1 MMVTVVMV
9 IVVMVILCVCVGDG
23 SFFLE
28 TERGKE
34 YSNVFRAIRLE
45 HIIVDC
51 CSVSVLET
59 DRIIPASEEWVHG
72 WVGVCVS

>member
-1 MMVTVVMV
+1 MRVT
-9 IVVMVILCVCVGDG
+9 VILCLCAGEG

-34 YSNVFRAIRLE
+34 FSSVFRAIRLE

-59 DRIIPASEEWVHG
+59 DRIIPASEWV
-72 WVGVCVS
+72 